1 VLVGRPGLA
10 PHYLLVVERRGSLDQ
25 LRIEVEAQPGVEP
38 VAFDALAREAVHHVK
53 SLIGV
58 SAEITV
64 MAPGS
69 LPRSQGKAARVRDL
83 RATAATGA

>member
-10 PHYLLVVERRGSLDQ
+10 PHYQLVVERRGSLDQ
-25 LRIEVEAQPGVEP
+25 MRIEVEALPGVE
-38 VAFDALAREAVHHVK
+38 AERFDALAREAVHHVK
-53 SLIGV
+53 SMIGV
-58 SAEITV
+58 SAEVAV

-83 RATAATGA
+83 RRVAAVCA